1 MVPLDGA
8 NIEIAEEVGVF
19 YSFYFFNLLTILFIK
34 TLGRRKQ
41 RL

>member
-1 MVPLDGA
+1 MIASSDGA
-8 NIEIAEEVGVF
+8 NIEIAEEVRNF
-19 YSFYFFNLLTILFIK
+19 FTLYKSFPHDLIYN

>member
-1 MVPLDGA
+1 MIVTSDGA
-8 NIEIAEEVGVF
+8 NIEIAEEVG
-19 YSFYFFNLLTILFIK
+19 SFHTLFMLFANNFVYT

>member
-1 MVPLDGA
+1 MIASSDGA
-8 NIEIAEEVGVF
+8 NIEIAKEVR
-19 YSFYFFNLLTILFIK
+19 SFFILYILFPNDFFYN